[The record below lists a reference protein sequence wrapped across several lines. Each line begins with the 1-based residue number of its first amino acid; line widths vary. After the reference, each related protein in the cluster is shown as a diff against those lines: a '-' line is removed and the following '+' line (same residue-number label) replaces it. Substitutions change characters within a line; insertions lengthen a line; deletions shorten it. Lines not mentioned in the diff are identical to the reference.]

1 MDKAKN
7 KTIKRWLI
15 KAEHDLI
22 ATKVMN
28 ASGQPIEDIVCFHA
42 QQCVEKCLK
51 AFLVFKDVHIEK
63 THDLTRLVEI
73 CGEKDKEFYRF
84 EDLADKLSSYA
95 TAPRY
100 PNEWREISSSE
111 AVLAIKDAEK
121 VMEFIKEKL
130 SISDLNI

>member
-1 MDKAKN
+1 MDKARN
-7 KTIKRWLI
+7 KAIKRWLI

-63 THDLTRLVEI
+63 THDLTRLVGI

-100 PNEWREISSSE
+100 PDEWREISSDE
-111 AVLAIKDAEK
+111 AMSAIKDAEE
-121 VMEFIKEKL
+121 VMEFVKTKL
-130 SISDLNI
+130 FSVQ

>member
-73 CGEKDKEFYRF
+73 CSEKDKEFYRF